1 MLCVGVCGGEG
12 NVGEEISFV
21 SDTGQNRDNVER
33 ALYETGVSANTPTY
47 IRFLKSDFLKSAY
60 NMERKNVSIFF

>member
-1 MLCVGVCGGEG
+1 MCRCVCGGEG

-33 ALYETGVSANTPTY
+33 ALYETGVSANTPTNY
-47 IRFLKSDFLKSAY
+47 KISKVRLS
-60 NMERKNVSIFF
+60 EVCI